1 VDEDGIYRFD
11 AARIQE
17 AHARCLDQ
25 CGIYMLAQHQTI
37 VVSNTFV
44 KDRELQ
50 SYYDLGSKHNYQVTS
65 LIIENRHGSDS
76 IHDVPIDVIQRM
88 KSNFSIRL

>member
-1 VDEDGIYRFD
+1 VDEEGIYRFD
-11 AARIQE
+11 PTQIQE
-17 AHARCLDQ
+17 AHARCMDR
-25 CGIYMLAQHQTI
+25 CTAYMLAQHQTI

-50 SYYDLGSKHNYQVTS
+50 AYYDLATKHNYQVTS

-76 IHDVPIDVIQRM
+76 IHDVPSDVIQRM
-88 KSNFSIRL
+88 RSSFSIKL